1 MRKVFLSLFFSLSI
15 VGATVTQDN
24 QIRYGVIEDNG
35 VLTTTNNQ
43 ITNSYALGFVCSDA
57 YCNTVA
63 GTLWNGQP
71 LSSGSSSQIS
81 LTFPTQL
88 PDYGYGI
95 YFYKAGYIPFEVNAT
110 WAGSGSAPQR
120 TR

>member
-1 MRKVFLSLFFSLSI
+1 MRKVFLSLVLAFFISLSI

-43 ITNSYALGFVCSDA
+43 ITNSYALGFVCSDP
-57 YCNTVA
+57 YCNTVT

-71 LSSGSSSQIS
+71 LSSGSNSKIVLTSCTVRSQS
-81 LTFPTQL
+81 F
-88 PDYGYGI
+88 
-95 YFYKAGYIPFEVNAT
+95 
-110 WAGSGSAPQR
+110 
-120 TR
+120 